1 MAKAVV
7 TSKGQVTIPK
17 IIRDR
22 ARMDSGT
29 QLDFQ
34 LESDGT
40 VIIRPV
46 TRDISE
52 IKGIVKVKRRKP
64 VTLKEMKKAIAD
76 GAKESAK

>member
-22 ARMDSGT
+22 ARIDKGT

-34 LESDGT
+34 LEPDGS

-46 TRDISE
+46 IRDISE
-52 IKGIVKVKRRKP
+52 IKGMVKTKRRKP
-64 VTLKEMKKAIAD
+64 VTLKEMKRAIAK
-76 GAKESAK
+76 GAKERAK